1 MNGHIHSHMPDTTSK
16 ISPYRRSIRR
26 LVASA
31 LLFTSSLLLVASIG
45 FAQDKPVC
53 GDFAAPEDAQV
64 ALDEDPDLASSLDSD
79 GNGTACDEDPGLF
92 AQATDTEDTTQT
104 TTEST
109 NESTTEAEEDTS
121 PEPEDSGASNA
132 RSQQIPAIGGVA
144 LVPLAGSTLTA
155 LLGGSMILRRRV

>member
-1 MNGHIHSHMPDTTSK
+1 
-16 ISPYRRSIRR
+16 
-26 LVASA
+26 VASA

-45 FAQDKPVC
+45 FAQDEPVC

-109 NESTTEAEEDTS
+109 TESTNESTNESTTEAEEDTS

-132 RSQQIPAIGGVA
+132 RSQQTPATGGVA

>member
-1 MNGHIHSHMPDTTSK
+1 MPDTTSK

-26 LVASA
+26 LVASS

-45 FAQDKPVC
+45 FAQDEPVC

-79 GNGTACDEDPGLF
+79 DNGTACDEDPGLF
-92 AQATDTEDTTQT
+92 AQATDTEDSTQT

-109 NESTTEAEEDTS
+109 TEAE
-121 PEPEDSGASNA
+121 
-132 RSQQIPAIGGVA
+132 
-144 LVPLAGSTLTA
+144 
-155 LLGGSMILRRRV
+155 